1 MKMNMRKLVLSALAP
16 LLLVGCYKDYT
27 LDYDYTAVYVAY
39 QYDLRTFVLGE
50 EGKFDFTVALA
61 GVVTNNKDRNVE
73 VELRDELLSEDLSQY
88 TTTFGVT
95 SFTALD
101 GLRGNG
107 KFGERSQQ
115 YVTEGVSG
123 LSELTPLP
131 TEYYTVSGLDNMVI
145 RKGRH
150 TAAVSINATSAIE
163 SDANAFKPY
172 YALGFKINKA
182 DADSVISEKCFG
194 IIVVKCEN
202 KFFGNWYHGGKTV
215 IKNDATGATV
225 SEDTYDLVIPQADS
239 KVYSLTTVDA
249 STVMT
254 DKIGL
259 NSGKLLLKFNGNEIT
274 VSSADGSKE
283 IKPISGQPSVY
294 NDAKLLQDRE
304 LILNYCY
311 SNGDGTTTY
320 ITDYLKFRNRVRDGI
335 NEWQDENEKNYE

>member
-1 MKMNMRKLVLSALAP
+1 MRKLVLSALAP

>member
-1 MKMNMRKLVLSALAP
+1 MNMRKLVLSALTP
-16 LLLVGCYKDYT
+16 LLLAGCYKDYT
-27 LDYDYTAVYVAY
+27 LDYDYTAAYIAY

-61 GVVTNNKDRNVE
+61 GTALNTEDRNIE
-73 VELRDELLSEDLSQY
+73 AEIRNELLSEDLSQY
-88 TTTFGVT
+88 TTEFGVG

-101 GLRGNG
+101 GLKGNG
-107 KFGERSQQ
+107 QFGDLSQK

-123 LSELTPLP
+123 LTELTPLP
-131 TEYYTVSGLDNMVI
+131 TDYYTVSGLDKMVI
-145 RKGRH
+145 KKGRH
-150 TAAVSINATSAIE
+150 TAAVSVTATSAIE
-163 SDANAFKPY
+163 NDANAFKPY

-182 DADSVISEKCFG
+182 DVDSVLCEKSFE

-215 IKNDATGATV
+215 VKNDATGETV
-225 SEDTYDLVIPQADS
+225 SEDTYELVIPQADS

-259 NSGKLLLKFNGNEIT
+259 NAGKLLLKFSGNDIT
-274 VSSADGSKE
+274 VSSADGSNE
-283 IKPISGQPSVY
+283 IQPIAGQPSVY
-294 NDAKLLQDRE
+294 NNAKLLQDRK
-304 LILNYCY
+304 LTLNYCF

-320 ITDYLKFRNRVRDGI
+320 ITDYLQFRNRIRDGI

>member
-1 MKMNMRKLVLSALAP
+1 MNMRKLVLFALAP
-16 LLLVGCYKDYT
+16 LLLAGCYKDYT
-27 LDYDYTAVYVAY
+27 LDYDYTAAYIAY

-61 GVVTNNKDRNVE
+61 GTVTNNEDRNVE

-101 GLRGNG
+101 GLKGNG

-115 YVTEGVSG
+115 YVTDGVSG
-123 LSELTPLP
+123 LTELTPLP
-131 TEYYTVSGLDNMVI
+131 TEYYTVSGLNKMVI
-145 RKGRH
+145 KKGRH

-182 DADSVISEKCFG
+182 DVDSVICEKSFG
-194 IIVVKCEN
+194 VIVVKCEN

-215 IKNDATGATV
+215 VKNDATGETV
-225 SEDTYDLVIPQADS
+225 SEDTYELVIPQADS

-259 NSGKLLLKFNGNEIT
+259 NAGKLLLAFNGNDIT

-283 IKPISGQPSVY
+283 IKPIAGQPSVY
-294 NDAKLLQDRE
+294 NNAKLLQDRE
-304 LILNYCY
+304 LTLNYCF

-320 ITDYLKFRNRVRDGI
+320 ITDYLKFRNRIRDGI